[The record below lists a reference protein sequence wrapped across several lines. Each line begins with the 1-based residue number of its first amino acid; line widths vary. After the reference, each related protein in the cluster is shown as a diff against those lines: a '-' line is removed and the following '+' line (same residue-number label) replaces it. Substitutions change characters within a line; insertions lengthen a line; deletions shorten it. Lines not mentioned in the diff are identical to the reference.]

1 MKTAVS
7 IPDAIFQA
15 AEREAAR
22 RKVSRSRFYSMA
34 VASYLKSLRARNVK
48 KALDAVYATEDSALD
63 PGLARLQSEA
73 LDREEW

>member
-7 IPDAIFQA
+7 IPDPLFRA

-34 VASYLKSLRARNVK
+34 VASYLKSQRARDVK
-48 KALDAVYATEDSALD
+48 EALDFVYASEDSTLHPA
-63 PGLARLQSEA
+63 LARLQSEA
-73 LDREEW
+73 LDREKW